1 MWYSGL
7 NFRIEIED
15 ISEES
20 FEIRV
25 VFSSINSV
33 VSILVS

>member
-7 NFRIEIED
+7 NFKIEIVD

-20 FEIRV
+20 FEIQIV
-25 VFSSINSV
+25 CSSINSV